1 MEYGGC
7 YDDNEMMNINMLQVA
22 LMEYRGL
29 KELCMMVTSVE
40 YMEAVRY
47 KQEGLVDTHTYLTKQ
62 LI

>member
-1 MEYGGC
+1 
-7 YDDNEMMNINMLQVA
+7 MMNINMLQVA

-40 YMEAVRY
+40 YMEVVRY